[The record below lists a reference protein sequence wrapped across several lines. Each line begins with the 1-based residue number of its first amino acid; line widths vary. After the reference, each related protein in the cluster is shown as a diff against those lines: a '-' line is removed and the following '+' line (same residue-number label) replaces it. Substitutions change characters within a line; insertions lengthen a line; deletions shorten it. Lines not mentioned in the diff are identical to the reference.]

1 MSQGL
6 KVGMTHSTERT
17 TTKDMSAQLVYPHVP
32 DVYAT
37 RAMVGHVEEV
47 CADLMLPHLAEGEQ
61 SVGTGMSF
69 KHMAATPLGMKVRYR
84 ATLTA
89 VDGKKLTFQVEG
101 FDEVEKIADVTHE
114 RFIIN
119 AAKFNARSAEKAKKI
134 AR

>member
-6 KVGMTHSTERT
+6 KVGMTHSIERT
-17 TTKDMSAQLVYPHVP
+17 TTKEMSAQLVYPHVP

-61 SVGTGMSF
+61 SVGIGMNF
-69 KHMAATPLGMKVRYR
+69 KHMAATPLGMKVRYK

-89 VDGKKLTFQVEG
+89 IEGKKLTFQVEG
-101 FDEVEKIADVTHE
+101 FDEVEKIAEVSHE

-119 AAKFNARSAEKAKKI
+119 AAKFNVRAAEKAKKMSK
-134 AR
+134 

>member
-6 KVGMTHSTERT
+6 KVGMTHSMERG

-61 SVGTGMSF
+61 SVGVSMNF
-69 KHMAATPLGMKVRYR
+69 KHMAATPLGMKVRFT

-89 VDGKKLTFQVEG
+89 IEGKKLSFQVEG
-101 FDEVEKIADVTHE
+101 FDEVEKIAEVTHD

-119 AAKFNARSAEKAKKI
+119 AAKFNARSAEKAKK
-134 AR
+134 AKG

>member
-6 KVGMTHSTERT
+6 KVGMTHSTERG

-61 SVGTGMSF
+61 SVGISMNF
-69 KHMAATPLGMKVRYR
+69 KHMAATPLGMKVRFK

-89 VDGKKLTFQVEG
+89 IEGKKLTFQVEG
-101 FDEVEKIADVTHE
+101 FDEVEKIAEVTHD

-119 AAKFNARSAEKAKKI
+119 AAKFNARSAEKAKKSKG
-134 AR
+134 

>member
-6 KVGMTHSTERT
+6 KVGMTHSMERG

-61 SVGTGMSF
+61 SVGISMNF
-69 KHMAATPLGMKVRYR
+69 KHMAATPLGMKVRFT

-89 VDGKKLTFQVEG
+89 IEGKKLSFQVEG
-101 FDEVEKIADVTHE
+101 FDEVEKIAEVTHD

-119 AAKFNARSAEKAKKI
+119 AAKFNARSAEKAKKSKG
-134 AR
+134 